1 MSAGEHIYGAV
12 EAGGTKFLCAVGRGV
27 HDIFEERRVA
37 TRKPAETLAE
47 VLQFFHAMQLKYGR
61 VRGFGIASFGPIQLD
76 RRAQDWGRLLATP
89 KPGWANANLIAAL
102 RPVADCAIELDTDVN
117 AAALAEAELGAGQGC
132 GSVAYV
138 TVGTGIG
145 AGVAIN
151 NQTLRGRMHPEMGH
165 IHVRRDPRDLKF
177 PGICPFHGDCLE
189 GVASGLAIQRR
200 WQSDLCA
207 LPEDHAAYSIVG
219 GYLGQ
224 LAATIALVTSAERIV
239 FSGGVLENGLLLP
252 HIRNATRDALAGY
265 LPPHEPDGCV
275 ENSVCISALHGRAGL
290 LGAMIL
296 ARRAAQLPGQFAPT
310 ENSIGCRDDQQ

>member
-1 MSAGEHIYGAV
+1 MSTGEHIYGAV

-27 HDIFEERRVA
+27 HDILEERRIA
-37 TRKPAETLAE
+37 TRQPAETLAE

-61 VRGFGIASFGPIQLD
+61 MRGFGIASFGPIQLD
-76 RRAQDWGRLLATP
+76 RRAQDWGRMLATP
-89 KPGWANANLIAAL
+89 KPGWANANLVAAL
-102 RPVADCAIELDTDVN
+102 QPVADCAIELDTDVN

-132 GSVAYV
+132 GTVAYV

-145 AGVAIN
+145 GGVAIN

-165 IHVRRDPRDLKF
+165 IPVRRDPRDLTF
-177 PGICPFHGDCLE
+177 SGICPFHGDCLE

-207 LPEDHAAYSIVG
+207 LPENHAAYSIVG

-239 FSGGVLENGLLLP
+239 FSGGVLDNGLLLP
-252 HIRNATRDALAGY
+252 HIRNATRDILAGY

-275 ENSVCISALHGRAGL
+275 ENSVCVSALHGRAGL

-296 ARRAAQLPGQFAPT
+296 ARRAGQVSSAQYA
-310 ENSIGCRDDQQ
+310 IGRWDDQQ

>member
-1 MSAGEHIYGAV
+1 MSAGEQIYGAV
-12 EAGGTKFLCAVGRGV
+12 EAGGTKFLCAVGHGV
-27 HDIFEERRVA
+27 HDILEERRIA
-37 TRKPAETLAE
+37 TREPAETLAE

-76 RRAQDWGRLLATP
+76 RRAPDWGRMLATP
-89 KPGWANANLIAAL
+89 KPGWANANLVATL
-102 RPVADCAIELDTDVN
+102 QPVADCAIELDTDVN

-132 GSVAYV
+132 SSVAYV

-145 AGVAIN
+145 AGVAIDN
-151 NQTLRGRMHPEMGH
+151 HTLRGRMHPEMGH
-165 IHVRRDPRDLKF
+165 IHVRRDPRDLTF

-207 LPEDHAAYSIVG
+207 LPEDHVAYSIVG

-275 ENSVCISALHGRAGL
+275 ENSVCVSALHGRAGL

-296 ARRAAQLPGQFAPT
+296 ARRADAAGVWT
-310 ENSIGCRDDQQ
+310 K

>member
-1 MSAGEHIYGAV
+1 MSTGERLYGAV
-12 EAGGTKFLCAVGRGV
+12 EAGGSKFLCAVGHGV
-27 HDIFEERRVA
+27 HEIIEERRIA
-37 TRKPAETLAE
+37 TREPAETLAE
-47 VLQFFHAMQLKYGR
+47 VLQFFHAMQLKHGR

-76 RRAQDWGRLLATP
+76 RRAPDWGRMLATP
-89 KPGWANANLIAAL
+89 KPGWANANLIATL
-102 RPVADCAIELDTDVN
+102 QPVADCAIELDTDVN

-132 GSVAYV
+132 SSVAYV

-151 NQTLRGRMHPEMGH
+151 SQTLRGRMHPEMGH
-165 IHVRRDPRDLKF
+165 ILVRRDPRDATF

-200 WQSDLCA
+200 WHCDLSA
-207 LPEDHAAYSIVG
+207 LPDDHMAYSIIG

-265 LPPHEPDGCV
+265 LPAHEPDGCV
-275 ENSVCISALHGRAGL
+275 ENSICTSPLHGRAGL

-296 ARRAAQLPGQFAPT
+296 ARRTSELSSAQYAI
-310 ENSIGCRDDQQ
+310 SRRDDQQ

>member
-1 MSAGEHIYGAV
+1 MTAGDQFYGAI
-12 EAGGTKFLCAVGRGV
+12 EAGGTKFICAVGRSV
-27 HDIFEERRVA
+27 HEMLDERRIA
-37 TRKPAETLAE
+37 TRQPAETLAE

-61 VRGFGIASFGPIQLD
+61 MRGLGIASFGPIQVD
-76 RRAQDWGRLLATP
+76 RRAPDWGRMLATP
-89 KPGWANANLIAAL
+89 KAGWANANVITAL
-102 RPVADCAIELDTDVN
+102 RPVADCGIELDTDVN

-132 GSVAYV
+132 SSVAYV

-151 NQTLRGRMHPEMGH
+151 GQTLRGRMHPEMGH
-165 IHVRRDPRDLKF
+165 IHVRRDPRDLTF
-177 PGICPFHGDCLE
+177 SGVCPFHGDCLE
-189 GVASGLAIQRR
+189 GVASGPAIRRR
-200 WQSDLCA
+200 WQSDLA
-207 LPEDHAAYSIVG
+207 TLPANHVAYSMIG

-275 ENSVCISALHGRAGL
+275 ENSVCVSTLHGRAGV
-290 LGAMIL
+290 LGAMLL
-296 ARRAAQLPGQFAPT
+296 ARRANEPSAAA
-310 ENSIGCRDDQQ
+310 S

>member
-1 MSAGEHIYGAV
+1 MSAGEQIYGAV
-12 EAGGTKFLCAVGRGV
+12 EAGGAKFLCAVGHGV
-27 HDIFEERRVA
+27 HEILEERRIA
-37 TRKPAETLAE
+37 TRQPAETLAE

-76 RRAQDWGRLLATP
+76 RRAPDWGRMLATP
-89 KPGWANANLIAAL
+89 KPGWANANL
-102 RPVADCAIELDTDVN
+102 VAT
-117 AAALAEAELGAGQGC
+117 ELGAGQGC
-132 GSVAYV
+132 SSVAYV

-145 AGVAIN
+145 AGVAIDN
-151 NQTLRGRMHPEMGH
+151 RTLRGRMHPEMGH
-165 IHVRRDPRDLKF
+165 IHVRRDPRDLTF

-200 WQSDLCA
+200 WQSALSA
-207 LPEDHAAYSIVG
+207 LPEDHVAYSIIG

-275 ENSVCISALHGRAGL
+275 ENSVCVSSLHGRAGL

-296 ARRAAQLPGQFAPT
+296 ARRAGELLAVGA
-310 ENSIGCRDDQQ
+310 

>member
-1 MSAGEHIYGAV
+1 MSTGEHVYGAV
-12 EAGGTKFLCAVGRGV
+12 EAGGTKFLCAVGHGV
-27 HDIFEERRVA
+27 HEILDERRIA
-37 TRKPAETLAE
+37 TRQPAETLAE
-47 VLQFFHAMQLKYGR
+47 VLQFFHAMQLKHGR
-61 VRGFGIASFGPIQLD
+61 MRGFGIASFGPIQLD
-76 RRAQDWGRLLATP
+76 RRSQEWGRMLATP
-89 KPGWANANLIAAL
+89 KPGWAGANLVAAL
-102 RPVADCAIELDTDVN
+102 QPVADCAIELDTDVN

-132 GSVAYV
+132 SSVAYV

-151 NQTLRGRMHPEMGH
+151 NQTLRGRLHPEMGH
-165 IHVRRDPRDLKF
+165 IHVRRDPRDLSF

-200 WQSDLCA
+200 WQCELST
-207 LPEDHAAYSIVG
+207 LPEDHVAYSIIG

-239 FSGGVLENGLLLP
+239 FSGGVLENGQLLP
-252 HIRNATRDALAGY
+252 HIRAATRDALAGY

-275 ENSVCISALHGRAGL
+275 ENSVCISSLHDRAGL

-296 ARRAAQLPGQFAPT
+296 ARRAGELHAMH
-310 ENSIGCRDDQQ
+310 S

>member
-1 MSAGEHIYGAV
+1 MSTGEHIYGAV
-12 EAGGTKFLCAVGRGV
+12 EAGGTKIICAVGRSV
-27 HDIFEERRVA
+27 HEMLEERRVA
-37 TRKPAETLAE
+37 TRLPTETLAE

-61 VRGFGIASFGPIQLD
+61 MRGFGIASFGPIQLD
-76 RRAQDWGRLLATP
+76 RRAPDWGRMLATP
-89 KPGWANANLIAAL
+89 KPGWANTNLVTAL
-102 RPVADCAIELDTDVN
+102 QPVADCGIELDTDVN

-132 GSVAYV
+132 SSVAYV

-151 NQTLRGRMHPEMGH
+151 GQTLRGRMHPEMGH
-165 IHVRRDPRDLKF
+165 IHVRRDQRDLTF
-177 PGICPFHGDCLE
+177 SGVCPFHGDCLE
-189 GVASGLAIQRR
+189 GVASGPAIQRR
-200 WQSDLCA
+200 WQTELSA
-207 LPEDHAAYSIVG
+207 LPEDHVAYSIIG

-275 ENSVCISALHGRAGL
+275 ENSVCVSALHGRAGV
-290 LGAMIL
+290 LGAIL
-296 ARRAAQLPGQFAPT
+296 LAQRAAELHPT
-310 ENSIGCRDDQQ
+310 QS

>member
-1 MSAGEHIYGAV
+1 MSAGERLYGAV
-12 EAGGTKFLCAVGRGV
+12 EAGGSKFLCAVGHGV
-27 HDIFEERRVA
+27 HEIIEERRIA
-37 TRKPAETLAE
+37 TREPAETLAE
-47 VLQFFHAMQLKYGR
+47 VLQFFHAMQLKHGR

-76 RRAQDWGRLLATP
+76 RRAPDWGRMLATP
-89 KPGWANANLIAAL
+89 KPGWANANLIATL
-102 RPVADCAIELDTDVN
+102 QPVADCAIELDTDVN

-132 GSVAYV
+132 SSVAYV

-145 AGVAIN
+145 AGVAIDG
-151 NQTLRGRMHPEMGH
+151 QTLRGRMHPEMGH
-165 IHVRRDPRDLKF
+165 ILVRRDPRDLTF

-200 WQSDLCA
+200 WQSDLSA
-207 LPEDHAAYSIVG
+207 LSEEHVAYSIIG

-224 LAATIALVTSAERIV
+224 LASTIALVTSAERIV

-252 HIRNATRDALAGY
+252 HIRDATRDALAGY

-275 ENSVCISALHGRAGL
+275 ENSVCLSPLHGRAGL

-296 ARRAAQLPGQFAPT
+296 ARRAGELATSQYPVGR
-310 ENSIGCRDDQQ
+310 RDDQE